1 VVKVDI
7 RPEQAVLASPVAALK
22 ETARRQ
28 GVLRMRKSVPTW
40 LAVVVIVA
48 VIVVA
53 AVIFALAGRPKEQKM
68 PEGFKP
74 APPMF
79 KEAPSGKR

>member
-1 VVKVDI
+1 
-7 RPEQAVLASPVAALK
+7 
-22 ETARRQ
+22 
-28 GVLRMRKSVPTW
+28 

-53 AVIFALAGRPKEQKM
+53 AVIFAFVGRPKEQKM